1 MTKFP
6 EIGNQTILFNSATPD
21 GTDWTESGGTYAL
34 DQNKSAKIIY
44 FKLTGLPVGR
54 KIKEIRVL
62 GALGA
67 TTANATTSD
76 VDLRKVTKGA
86 GAVTDASIDTATQVS
101 VVADTALDQAISSL
115 NEEITTDYQ
124 YYAKVTCTTADN
136 AACDVALTGVEV
148 DIN

>member
-1 MTKFP
+1 M
-6 EIGNQTILFNSATPD
+6 
-21 GTDWTESGGTYAL
+21 
-34 DQNKSAKIIY
+34 
-44 FKLTGLPVGR
+44 
-54 KIKEIRVL
+54 

-67 TTANATTSD
+67 TGANATTCD
-76 VDLRKVTKGA
+76 ADLRKVTKGA

-101 VVADTALDQAISSL
+101 VTADTALDQDISSL

-124 YYAKVTCTTADN
+124 YYVKVTCTTADN